1 MKLLLFPLA
10 FLFAFTLTSCTGIVN
25 TTKSDL
31 TKLNTGLYCDFK
43 NHDVIYFLDLDTSCV
58 NYHFTEDK
66 AVKSIKGKDLDL
78 GKYKISYLSDT
89 AYPSFFAPFN
99 KLKLKPTL
107 SAAQYICNTYND
119 KLELIMKGE
128 EWNVTGGFA
137 PKPFVIHRI
146 NKDSLNISALIDS
159 IYYSPSDSLKV
170 ELTVP
175 HNIPEFCKQFKS
187 RYPDCSYFIL
197 CNKFYLTKDIFK
209 VDSKGGTGMNF
220 SLTGGPPSMGYVP
233 GKDDI
238 YDGTII
244 APQIVIDVKK
254 EKIISYD
261 ARRYGISTWS
271 HMDRE
276 LYRMVYDLAMYYQ
289 LKY

>member
-1 MKLLLFPLA
+1 MKILLLSLA
-10 FLFAFTLTSCTGIVN
+10 FLSTFALSSCMGSFKS
-25 TTKSDL
+25 TKSDF
-31 TKLNTGLYCDFK
+31 TKLNSGIYCDFK

-58 NYHFTEDK
+58 TYYFTEDK
-66 AVKSIKGKDLDL
+66 AVKSIKGNDLNL
-78 GKYKISYLSDT
+78 EKYKISYLSDT
-89 AYPSFFAPFN
+89 AYPSFFSPFN
-99 KLKLKPTL
+99 KLKIKTNL
-107 SAAQYICNTYND
+107 SPAQYICKTYND

-146 NKDSLNISALIDS
+146 NKDSLNMPDLIDS

-175 HNIPEFCKQFKS
+175 RNIPQFCKIFKS
-187 RYPDCSYFIL
+187 RHPDCNYFIL
-197 CNKFYLTKDIFK
+197 CNRFYLTKNIFEVDI
-209 VDSKGGTGMNF
+209 DGSWSMSGASPSGMHYSGGSN
-220 SLTGGPPSMGYVP
+220 
-233 GKDDI
+233 DI

-244 APQIVIDVKK
+244 APQIVIDIKK

-261 ARRYGISTWS
+261 VRRYGISTWS

-276 LYRMVYDLAMYYQ
+276 LYRMVNDLALYYQ